1 MCGQPS
7 AATRCAEH
15 RLADDR
21 DRSDNPL
28 RRHRSPR
35 WKRLSTRLRRR
46 RRSARLGADDDL
58 TIDHIIPVSEDR
70 ALAFSLANLR
80 VLCRSCNSSRGNRA
94 TAADRAEVHAR
105 LGRPGDTP
113 RIGATAP
120 SGKPQSAIHTG
131 RSRRESRPEGE
142 GRRDGVALPP
152 AQTARP
158 GSRRSR
164 RSSSGSRRAPARSTA
179 ETAPVAARSCRVGRG
194 CRSDAYGRL
203 DAAAWSGQVHA
214 GRRLWPPIGSSP
226 MARERSCASSR
237 STSGRPESSSASPG
251 AWSNSTTRLAAR
263 VQVFREKLYN
273 PTTDSYFRLPPAEPK
288 RLEGLDYTLAIPRR
302 GRSRQP

>member
-1 MCGQPS
+1 MAKPCLVCGQPS

-28 RRHRSPR
+28 RRHRSR
-35 WKRLSTRLRRR
+35 WKRLSTRLRRQ
-46 RRSARLGADDDL
+46 SPQCEACGADDDL

-120 SGKPQSAIHTG
+120 
-131 RSRRESRPEGE
+131 
-142 GRRDGVALPP
+142 
-152 AQTARP
+152 
-158 GSRRSR
+158 
-164 RSSSGSRRAPARSTA
+164 
-179 ETAPVAARSCRVGRG
+179 
-194 CRSDAYGRL
+194 
-203 DAAAWSGQVHA
+203 
-214 GRRLWPPIGSSP
+214 
-226 MARERSCASSR
+226 
-237 STSGRPESSSASPG
+237 
-251 AWSNSTTRLAAR
+251 
-263 VQVFREKLYN
+263 
-273 PTTDSYFRLPPAEPK
+273 
-288 RLEGLDYTLAIPRR
+288 
-302 GRSRQP
+302 